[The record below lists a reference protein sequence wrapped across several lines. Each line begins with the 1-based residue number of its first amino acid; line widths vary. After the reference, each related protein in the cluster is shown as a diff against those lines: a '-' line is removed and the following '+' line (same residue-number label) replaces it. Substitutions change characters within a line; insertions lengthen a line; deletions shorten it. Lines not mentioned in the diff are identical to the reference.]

1 MDTAKAGSIF
11 SYATDIHINYE
22 VRGAG
27 ITLLL
32 LHGFGASL
40 ESWRDILPLLEQRY
54 KLILVDMKGFGLS
67 SKPDDGTYSIR
78 EQASIIMALIRYLDL
93 KDLVLIGHSYGGSV
107 ALATYLEL
115 VSGKLSNP
123 IRSLILLDAPGYPQ
137 RLPLFIKVLQTPVI
151 NHLLLALLPARA
163 RAAYIL
169 NQVFYDKSKVTADR
183 INRYARFF
191 DLPGSHRA
199 MIDSARQLIPENS
212 ALTARIGEIAVPTLI
227 IWGAHDPLIYL
238 WQAHRLHD
246 VIQGSRLTV
255 LARCGHVPQEERP
268 EDTAQLFMEFIS

>member
-22 VRGAG
+22 VHGAG

-78 EQASIIMALIRYLDL
+78 EQASIIMALIRHLDL